1 MIDNTI
7 LESLESFCWKRV
19 SPKIKLQSPNDD
31 DIREYDLMNPNVFV
45 GWIPPPNQLED
56 VPLQLPDG
64 TKRAIPAVVIGMD
77 DGDDDGSD
85 AGINIRMTFITY
97 SPGHYLEEGG
107 VIPNSKGYK
116 DLLNFIFIAR
126 QQLSTHYL
134 VEDGKTAAQKP
145 FRWGVYQQQPIPYWV
160 GYLTFR
166 ATAAVLPYLPKPDF
180 ILD

>member
-7 LESLESFCWKRV
+7 LEALESFCLKYV
-19 SPKIKLQSPNDD
+19 APKINLQAPNDD
-31 DIREYDLMNPNVFV
+31 NVKDYHLMHPNVFI

-64 TKRAIPAVVIGMD
+64 VKRAIPAVVIGMD

-85 AGINIRMTFITY
+85 AGLNIRLTFITY
-97 SPGHYLEEGG
+97 SPGHYPEEGR
-107 VIPNSKGYK
+107 VIPNFKGYT
-116 DLLNFIFIAR
+116 DLLNFMFIAR

-134 VEDGKTAAQKP
+134 VEGGKTAAQKP
-145 FRWGVYQQQPIPYWV
+145 FRWGMYQQQPIPYWV

-166 ATAAVLPYLPKPDF
+166 ATAAILPYIPEPDL
-180 ILD
+180 IQD